1 MENKK
6 EELEENVLEEKNE
19 NLNNEEKTKAIK
31 ALEVIENFF
40 LNILDKMKLKKIAD
54 IYRNHL
60 EGMRYLVFGA
70 LATVINLGVK
80 FLLLFTILDASNEF
94 QLQAAVIISWIVFN
108 IASGF
113 LWNRYS
119 ICTGLTEANT
129 CNLGCFASFNAF
141 HVASTLSVDN
151 ATGTATMLFFTVEAT
166 DLIRSASI
174 FGCIIP
180 SNSMTVTPNL
190 SNSFGISNF
199 SLKDRVNSFPVCF
212 MVMSLI
218 LIWSMLFL
226 LFL

>member
-94 QLQAAVIISWIVFN
+94 QLQAAVIISWIVACIFAYFTN
-108 IASGF
+108 RVLVFKSKSDKILKEAVSFVTARLVTLGMEMVIMF
-113 LWNRYS
+113 FFVTLLGLDSNLWVAVWS
-119 ICTGLTEANT
+119 V
-129 CNLGCFASFNAF
+129 FAQ
-141 HVASTLSVDN
+141 VV
-151 ATGTATMLFFTVEAT
+151 V
-166 DLIRSASI
+166 I
-174 FGCIIP
+174 
-180 SNSMTVTPNL
+180 L
-190 SNSFGISNF
+190 SNYIF
-199 SLKDRVNSFPVCF
+199 SKLIIFKKDKKTEEKINEKA
-212 MVMSLI
+212 
-218 LIWSMLFL
+218 
-226 LFL
+226 

>member
-6 EELEENVLEEKNE
+6 EELEENALEEKNE

-94 QLQAAVIISWIVFN
+94 QLQAAVIISWIVACIFAYFTN
-108 IASGF
+108 RVLVFKSKSDKILKEAVSFVTARLVTLGMEMVIMF
-113 LWNRYS
+113 FFVTLLGLDSNLWVAVWS
-119 ICTGLTEANT
+119 V
-129 CNLGCFASFNAF
+129 FAQ
-141 HVASTLSVDN
+141 VV
-151 ATGTATMLFFTVEAT
+151 V
-166 DLIRSASI
+166 I
-174 FGCIIP
+174 
-180 SNSMTVTPNL
+180 L
-190 SNSFGISNF
+190 SNYVF
-199 SLKDRVNSFPVCF
+199 SKLIIFKKDEKTNEKA
-212 MVMSLI
+212 
-218 LIWSMLFL
+218 
-226 LFL
+226 

>member
-6 EELEENVLEEKNE
+6 EELEENALEEKNE

-94 QLQAAVIISWIVFN
+94 QLQAAVIISWIVACIFAYFTN
-108 IASGF
+108 RVLVFKSKSDKILKEAVSFVTARLVTLGMEMVIMF
-113 LWNRYS
+113 FFVTLLGLDSNLWVAVWS
-119 ICTGLTEANT
+119 V
-129 CNLGCFASFNAF
+129 FAQ
-141 HVASTLSVDN
+141 VV
-151 ATGTATMLFFTVEAT
+151 V
-166 DLIRSASI
+166 I
-174 FGCIIP
+174 
-180 SNSMTVTPNL
+180 L
-190 SNSFGISNF
+190 SNYIF
-199 SLKDRVNSFPVCF
+199 SKLIIFKKDKKTNEKA
-212 MVMSLI
+212 
-218 LIWSMLFL
+218 
-226 LFL
+226 